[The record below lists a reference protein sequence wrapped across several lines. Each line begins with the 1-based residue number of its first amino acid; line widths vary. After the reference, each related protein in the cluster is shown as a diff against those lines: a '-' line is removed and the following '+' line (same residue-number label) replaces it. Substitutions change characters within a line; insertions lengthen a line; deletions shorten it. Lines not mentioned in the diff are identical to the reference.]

1 MIENL
6 KLREKNRMKKLERIA
21 ETRMAVYIYIY
32 IVYCH
37 LENKKAN
44 LEVAGHKF
52 EYNFVKFNNKIRDRT
67 ILNLKY
73 ILGKVVE
80 IFQKG
85 NLLKEKIPNIYFNS
99 IGLSFCYFPKG
110 KRAGPFMIMF

>member
-6 KLREKNRMKKLERIA
+6 KLIGKNKIKKSEKNA
-21 ETRMAVYIYIY
+21 ETRMVVYIYIY

-52 EYNFVKFNNKIRDRT
+52 EYNFVKFNNRIRDRT
-67 ILNLKY
+67 ILKLGIRLFEKNYYNL
-73 ILGKVVE
+73 
-80 IFQKG
+80 
-85 NLLKEKIPNIYFNS
+85 NLVGNS
-99 IGLSFCYFPKG
+99 IDLSLFGYT
-110 KRAGPFMIMF
+110 

>member
-37 LENKKAN
+37 LENKDLKLKN
-44 LEVAGHKF
+44 IK
-52 EYNFVKFNNKIRDRT
+52 YNCQKYNYISNFKKINIKNKDRT
-67 ILNLKY
+67 N
-73 ILGKVVE
+73 
-80 IFQKG
+80 
-85 NLLKEKIPNIYFNS
+85 
-99 IGLSFCYFPKG
+99 
-110 KRAGPFMIMF
+110 